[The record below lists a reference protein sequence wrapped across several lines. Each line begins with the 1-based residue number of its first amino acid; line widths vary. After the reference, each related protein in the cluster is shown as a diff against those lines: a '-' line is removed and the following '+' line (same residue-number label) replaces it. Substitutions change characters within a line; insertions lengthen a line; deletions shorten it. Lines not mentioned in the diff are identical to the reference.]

1 MTPKSNH
8 TSKIYA
14 TVELGSPA
22 ADCAHFG
29 ICSLEEIAPAQW
41 ARFRPRHIRHVKAL
55 LSRSKQGAL
64 RFEFPY
70 NGMRPDTRKEF
81 FPASG
86 FRVDS
91 ARSLPDLLARTLGI
105 CSSLSFVPGLYLLKF
120 SGAGIKLELPLKP
133 GIEDTE

>member
-1 MTPKSNH
+1 MPKPNQK
-8 TSKIYA
+8 TYA
-14 TVELGSPA
+14 AVELGSPA

-29 ICSLEEIAPAQW
+29 ICSLEEISPEQW
-41 ARFRPRHIRHVKAL
+41 ARFRPGHIRQVKAL

-91 ARSLPDLLARTLGI
+91 ARSLPDSLARMLGI
-105 CSSLSFVPGLYLLKF
+105 CSSLSLVPGQYPLKF
-120 SGAGIKLELPLKP
+120 SGSGVKLELILKP
-133 GIEDTE
+133 GIKADH